1 MPAGKRPASR
11 KRWSAT
17 ERDAR
22 AVHGQLIAG
31 VDEVGRGPL
40 AGPVV
45 ACAVIMPPDAR
56 AIGGVDDSKLLT
68 AAERTRLAVK
78 IRARAITLGVGA
90 ASVREIDRVNIYHA
104 TVLAM
109 RRALGRLGTTP
120 NHVLVDG
127 RPIRSLRVPHTAVVC
142 GDRKCYSIACAS
154 IIAKV
159 TRDRLMLA
167 LARRYPQ
174 YCWERNVGYG
184 TPEHWTSVN
193 EHGLSPHH
201 RRTFIHPRQLVLD
214 LDMPADVVDD
224 DLVPSLEELVS
235 EAMLPTPIVVR
246 NALRFDLGDASDP
259 IAPETQ

>member
-1 MPAGKRPASR
+1 M
-11 KRWSAT
+11 
-17 ERDAR
+17 
-22 AVHGQLIAG
+22 
-31 VDEVGRGPL
+31 
-40 AGPVV
+40 
-45 ACAVIMPPDAR
+45 
-56 AIGGVDDSKLLT
+56 
-68 AAERTRLAVK
+68 K
-78 IRARAITLGVGA
+78 IRARAIAMGVGA

-109 RRALGRLGTTP
+109 RRALGRLGTAP
-120 NHVLVDG
+120 SHVLVDG
-127 RPIRSLRVPHTAVVC
+127 KPIRSLRIPHTAIVC

-174 YCWERNVGYG
+174 YRWERNVGYG

-214 LDMPADVVDD
+214 FDGPADLVDD
-224 DLVPSLEELVS
+224 EMLPSLEELVND
-235 EAMLPTPIVVR
+235 ALLPTPIVVR
-246 NALRFDLGDASDP
+246 ANLLFDEIPGSP
-259 IAPETQ
+259 HPEAQ